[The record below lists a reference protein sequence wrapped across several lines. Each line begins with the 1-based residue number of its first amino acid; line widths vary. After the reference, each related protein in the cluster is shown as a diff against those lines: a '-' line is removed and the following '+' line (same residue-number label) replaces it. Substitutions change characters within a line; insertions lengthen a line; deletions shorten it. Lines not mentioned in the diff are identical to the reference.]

1 MHRLGLVLVVIAR
14 TSHSSASDRPN
25 VLFIMVEDLR
35 TNPWYDRLEEATPNI
50 ARLARRGV
58 VFDKAYAQVG
68 VCAPSRASLL
78 TGLRPDTLGIFDF
91 SHYGGIRYFRTIP
104 SHFHRAGYQTASSGK
119 LHHWDSY
126 RYYSS
131 DFWGH
136 PQWEEVAR
144 SEEKW
149 QNASVSPDAVH
160 NDPLSFFRDSFIAR
174 AAVKSIAKME
184 RLRVSSGE
192 PWFQGVGFKGT
203 HMPYHMPKR
212 FFDRW
217 ADVAMDI
224 DHAALSFPD
233 DAPLLAHVRRTEQT
247 NIAFRGAGR
256 EKDLYQSNGRR
267 STVSRRGFL
276 ELLRGYLACLSYT
289 DFLLGQV
296 LDALDD
302 GGLWDSTVVVFTSD
316 HGMHVGEKGV
326 WGKWTLFEESTNVP
340 LIIAAPSL
348 PPSTHGT
355 RSSQLVELVDIFP
368 TLLDLT
374 GTTALF
380 LSRCPV
386 LAPLLDES
394 RSDGAVYKIPKGGPR
409 SSVPGEGTVRNT
421 EGHVFRHVYCDPLD
435 GASLASLLKAPVELG
450 GSWRARLLP
459 FALSQKMTCKLPGK
473 TTSPQVGRADLDPNT
488 PSWTDFCPNRR
499 LPRNPSSGAMGYA
512 LRSSTD
518 FKYVAWLELDTNTLL
533 PRLDSSPLAEQLYS
547 LRASPSSTASYL
559 RGVET
564 ELVNLSGQANHSD
577 IQASLRR
584 QLYDFLFFNA
594 SFAHLYHRR
603 LDDRAKNKAIVQDR
617 NAPPPRNK
625 YKGHFYQVS
634 V

>member
-1 MHRLGLVLVVIAR
+1 MQYRYGLLLVIAA
-14 TSHSSASDRPN
+14 TSLSSTSSAAEREKRPN
-25 VLFIMVEDLR
+25 VLFVMVEDLR

-58 VFDKAYAQVG
+58 VFDNAYSQVG

-78 TGLRPDTLGIFDF
+78 TGLRSDTLGIFDF

-104 SHFHRAGYQTASSGK
+104 SHFHRAGYQTSSSGK
-119 LHHWDSY
+119 LQHWDSY

-136 PQWEEVAR
+136 PQWDEVAR
-144 SEEKW
+144 NEEKW
-149 QNASVSPDAVH
+149 QNSSVSPDAVH

-174 AAVKSIAKME
+174 AAITSIKKMQ

-192 PWFQGVGFKGT
+192 PWFQSVGFKGT

-217 ADVAMDI
+217 ADAALDI
-224 DHAALSFPD
+224 DPEALSFPD

-247 NIAFRGAGR
+247 AITFRGPGR
-256 EKDLYQSNGRR
+256 EKELYQRNGRKA
-267 STVSRRGFL
+267 TVSRRGFL

-296 LDALDD
+296 LDALDE
-302 GGLWDSTVVVFTSD
+302 GGLWDSTVIVFTSD

-348 PPSTHGT
+348 PPSTRGT
-355 RSSQLVELVDIFP
+355 RSPQLVELIDIFP

-374 GTTALF
+374 GTAAHF
-380 LSRCPV
+380 LSPCPA
-386 LAPLLDES
+386 LAPLMD
-394 RSDGAVYKIPKGGPR
+394 DGAIYKIPKGGPR
-409 SSVPGEGTVRNT
+409 AKVPGEGTVRNA
-421 EGHVFRHVYCDPLD
+421 EGHVFRHVYCDALD
-435 GASLASLLKAPVELG
+435 GSSLASLLKASVEFDV
-450 GSWRARLLP
+450 GSGRARLP

-473 TTSPQVGRADLDPNT
+473 TTRADLDPNT
-488 PSWTDFCPNRR
+488 PAWTDFCPNRR

-512 LRSSTD
+512 LRSSAGW
-518 FKYVAWLELDTNTLL
+518 KYVAWLLLDTNTLL
-533 PRLDSSPLAEQLYS
+533 PRLDSSPLAEQLYH
-547 LRASPSSTASYL
+547 LRASPPSAASSP

-564 ELVNLSGQANHSD
+564 ELVNLAGQAKHAD
-577 IQASLRR
+577 TQASLRR

-594 SFAHLYHRR
+594 SFDHFYHRR

-617 NAPPPRNK
+617 NAPPPRNQ
-625 YKGHFYQVS
+625 YKRHFYQAV
-634 V
+634 